1 MRYASSETPNLGY
14 QNSLSPWLDFDQSA
28 LGTQGS
34 VSVLPDTSSVGL
46 QVRTSGMRV
55 AEELSGE
62 PRFLNR
68 KVMFMTHVHES

>member
-55 AEELSGE
+55 AEELFRGAEVFESE
-62 PRFLNR
+62 S
-68 KVMFMTHVHES
+68 HVHDSRS